1 MIRTSFAMAG
11 KRSSWRFGQRI
22 DQFSSGMSLI
32 EVLIAI
38 LLFAVFS
45 GIFVVVTEYTTSLSL
60 ADQPSKMGAECM
72 GAGEDRA
79 CIELYFDA
87 LVDALASSAFP
98 ANNGSDF
105 YNIARGLNGK
115 SHCAATPVE
124 LFPDPVLLPAEWPD
138 LMWPLDYDVCI
149 YSYDSLLVKEDLS
162 LAPQRPGLYLLQANP
177 SDSLRLV
184 STRKPVQRLFC
195 RPRHLCV

>member
-1 MIRTSFAMAG
+1 MKKMSFAMARR
-11 KRSSWRFGQRI
+11 KSLRPAGQSL
-22 DQFSSGMSLI
+22 DQFSAGMSLI

-60 ADQPSKMGAECM
+60 ADQPSKVGAECM

-87 LVDALASSAFP
+87 LVDTLSSSAFP
-98 ANNGSDF
+98 AKDGSDF
-105 YNIARGLNGK
+105 YNIARGLNGN
-115 SHCAATPVE
+115 SHCAATPAE
-124 LFPDPVLLPAEWPD
+124 LFPEPVLLPAERPGLTWPV
-138 LMWPLDYDVCI
+138 DYDVCI
-149 YSYDSLLVKEDLS
+149 YSYDSSLVREDLG

-177 SDSLRLV
+177 SESLKLV